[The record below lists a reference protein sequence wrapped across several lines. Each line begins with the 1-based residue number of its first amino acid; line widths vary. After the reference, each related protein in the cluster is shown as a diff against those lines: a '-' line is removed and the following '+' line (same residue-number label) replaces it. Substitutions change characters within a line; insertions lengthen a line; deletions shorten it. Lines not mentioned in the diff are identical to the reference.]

1 MTKKQVAAAHAAKLA
16 HLDQEWTNDHEALRR
31 HLEAHFFGQPS
42 TPLEI
47 DEMLRSIN
55 ERRGKEGLPR
65 LDLNAGCRF
74 QHPACSAS
82 YVSFDHLEVLI
93 KHGFDPRAQIISHA
107 IADGT
112 LLHLRQHH
120 KRTSDLIEIMGLDPN
135 AINTQN
141 GSTPL
146 HAQAIAQDLEAM
158 ASLIAHGAKVNARD
172 LAGNTPLMSLALR
185 EPRSSQPDQQ
195 DELDARAIDILV
207 RGGADIE
214 AQDERGRRAM
224 HLAAQSRNARKIL
237 ELVRH
242 GGDLDAQDNKGMT
255 PLHHA
260 VIKDRAL
267 SAMTLVA
274 LGASPRG
281 VWSPKASLYK
291 AIHGPRLMCALQ
303 SQSPRILQAHLEKFP
318 SCSDED
324 LAMANAFSKKKS
336 DLEMAALLHAHQS
349 KHAIENIT
357 GRASMPSP
365 I

>member
-1 MTKKQVAAAHAAKLA
+1 MTKKQAAAAYAAKLA
-16 HLDQEWTNDHEALRR
+16 NLDQAWTSDHQALHNRLDS
-31 HLEAHFFGQPS
+31 HPQNSPCTS
-42 TPLEI
+42 IEI
-47 DEMLRSIN
+47 DEMLRLIN
-55 ERRGKEGLPR
+55 DRRLGEGLPR

-74 QHPACSAS
+74 QHPALLAS
-82 YVSFDHLEVLI
+82 RLSFDHLEVFI
-93 KHGFDPRAQIISHA
+93 KHGFDPRAQIISSA
-107 IADGT
+107 SSYGT
-112 LLHLRQHH
+112 LLHAPQGHM
-120 KRTSDLIEIMGLDPN
+120 RTNDLIEVMGLDPN
-135 AINTQN
+135 AINPQN

-146 HAQAIAQDLEAM
+146 HAQTIDRDLEAM
-158 ASLIAHGAKVNARD
+158 SSLIAHGAKVNARN
-172 LAGNTPLMSLALR
+172 LHGNTPLMSLALHDR
-185 EPRSSQPDQQ
+185 HITGQDQI
-195 DELDARAIDILV
+195 EANAIEILV
-207 RGGADIE
+207 RAGADIMARNE
-214 AQDERGRRAM
+214 YGCTAL
-224 HLAAQSRNARKIL
+224 HFAAQGVNARKIL

-267 SAMTLVA
+267 NAMTLVA

-281 VWSPKASLYK
+281 VWSPKATLHE

-303 SQSPRILQAHLEKFP
+303 SQSPRILQAHLENFP

-336 DLEMAALLHAHQS
+336 DPDMAALLHAHQS